1 MATVADSSPP
11 SATHGGRASTPERR
25 TRRDPLA
32 PIMALG
38 RREMRIG
45 IAIGVLGA
53 LLVHGVLAAK
63 GLSALLDL
71 QDFATL
77 VQEDV
82 AERLRTTIDIDVQ
95 PPPPPKP
102 EPVAPLPEPT
112 APALPPPKNA
122 PPPPKDAPAPA
133 PAAAQ
138 AGKILTA
145 PTEPDQPLDL
155 TDNGFVTGTGD
166 RYAGGTTATN
176 GTSQT
181 AVRSPYARG
190 GGTPGATG
198 KAPVRAPPPPAKDF
212 SAPARPTSTNWNC
225 GFPAEADMDQ
235 IDHAVVR
242 VVVTVTAAGRAR
254 SVSVLNDPGHGFGRL
269 ARQCAFRQTYTP
281 GRDRY
286 GKPVA
291 RTTPP
296 FTVRFNR

>member
-11 SATHGGRASTPERR
+11 RAPGTAGAPGLDRG
-25 TRRDPLA
+25 RRDPLA
-32 PIMALG
+32 PVMALG

-45 IAIGVLGA
+45 IVIGLLGA
-53 LLVHGVLAAK
+53 LLVHGVLAAR
-63 GLSALLDL
+63 GLMALIDL
-71 QDFATL
+71 QQFANL
-77 VQEDV
+77 IQDDV
-82 AERLRTTIDIDVQ
+82 VERYRSTINIDVKT
-95 PPPPPKP
+95 PPPAP
-102 EPVAPLPEPT
+102 EPTAPPPEPT
-112 APALPPPKNA
+112 APAPLPTNA
-122 PPPPKDAPAPA
+122 PPPPKDAPEPA

-145 PTEPDQPLDL
+145 PPDPNEPLDL
-155 TDNGFVTGTGD
+155 TDKGFVTGNGD
-166 RYAGGTTATN
+166 RYAGGTTVSS

-181 AVRSPYARG
+181 AVHSPYARA

-198 KAPVRAPPPPAKDF
+198 KAPVQAPPPPAKDL
-212 SAPARPTSTNWNC
+212 SAPARPNATNWSC

-235 IDHAVVR
+235 IDYAVVR
-242 VVVTVTAAGRAR
+242 VVVTVTAEGRAR

-286 GKPVA
+286 GKAVS

-296 FTVRFNR
+296 ITVRFTR

>member
-11 SATHGGRASTPERR
+11 RATSSADASLGGQP
-25 TRRDPLA
+25 RRDPFA

-45 IAIGVLGA
+45 LVIGLLGA
-53 LLVHGVLAAK
+53 LLAHGVLAAR
-63 GLSALLDL
+63 GMMALLEV
-71 QDFATL
+71 QRFANL

-82 AERLRTTIDIDVQ
+82 AERYRSTINIDVKA

-102 EPVAPLPEPT
+102 KPVAPPPEPT
-112 APALPPPKNA
+112 APAPPPPKNA
-122 PPPPKDAPAPA
+122 PPPPKNAPAPA

-145 PTEPDQPLDL
+145 PPDPNQPLDL
-155 TDNGFVTGTGD
+155 TDKGFVTGNSD
-166 RYAGGTTATN
+166 RYAGGTTASN

-181 AVRSPYARG
+181 AVNSPYARG

-198 KAPVRAPPPPAKDF
+198 TAPVQPPPPPAKDL
-212 SAPARPTSTNWNC
+212 SAPARPTSTNWSC

-235 IDHAVVR
+235 IDYAVVR
-242 VVVTVTAAGRAR
+242 VVVTVTAQGRAR

-286 GKPVA
+286 GKPVS

-296 FTVRFNR
+296 ITVRFTR